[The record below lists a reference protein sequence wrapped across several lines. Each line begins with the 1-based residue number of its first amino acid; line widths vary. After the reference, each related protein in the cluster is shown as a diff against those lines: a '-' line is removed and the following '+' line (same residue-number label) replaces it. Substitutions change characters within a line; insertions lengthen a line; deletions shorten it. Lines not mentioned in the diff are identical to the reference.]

1 MAERVFIVETLYD
14 SSVTSIRKCIR
25 IVWSG
30 DTVPCGNTRGSKQ
43 ITSRKVDK
51 ERDVRARV
59 SLD

>member
-1 MAERVFIVETLYD
+1 METLYD

-43 ITSRKVDK
+43 ITGTSRKVDK
-51 ERDVRARV
+51 ERNVRARV